1 MPECLRFSSFRFA
14 RRPLQILLLMLL
26 VTALTACGS
35 QMTTD
40 RTYGE
45 IKPKQQLPER
55 ELRNLPENLI
65 IKIDNVADAGKSYR
79 NYVVLFIN
87 GREIAPSAKVN
98 NISSAYSYPMRLQHG
113 LYEVKAEYHVVGFW
127 REQVYEIK
135 PDEPVKIMPDTRTV
149 LAATLEK
156 DHRGRP
162 VQSKLRFRLNY
173 EKVYADAS
181 QDRFAPA
188 ETVSQER
195 PMIVQPAPVPQTR
208 DGVIIAPRRE
218 ERPRIERAPQPVP
231 VPEARAPIVNPDP
244 EELTVLQINTSPSG
258 ADVIVDDRFYGQ
270 SPIKIAVTKDQNHVI
285 QISRRGYSEVV
296 KVLDATD
303 LQREALVQLLM
314 KLEPMP
320 DAKEQE

>member
-1 MPECLRFSSFRFA
+1 MPECLRFVSHCRA
-14 RRPLQILLLMLL
+14 RRPFHLLVLLL
-26 VTALTACGS
+26 VALSLAACGG

-40 RTYGE
+40 RAYGE

-55 ELRNLPENLI
+55 ELRNLPENLL

-87 GREIAPSAKVN
+87 GREIAPSEKVT
-98 NISSAYSYPMRLQHG
+98 NISSTYSYPMRLQHG

-135 PDEPVKIMPDTRTV
+135 TDEPVKIMPDTRTI
-149 LAATLEK
+149 LAATLDK

-162 VQSKLRFRLNY
+162 VRDKLRFRLSY
-173 EKVYADAS
+173 EKMFAQAPV
-181 QDRFAPA
+181 DRVAPI
-188 ETVSQER
+188 ETAPQER
-195 PMIVQPAPVPQTR
+195 PIVIQPAPIPQTR
-208 DGVIIAPRRE
+208 EGVIIAPRRE
-218 ERPRIERAPQPVP
+218 AQPRIERTPQPVP
-231 VPEARAPIVNPDP
+231 VPELRQPIITPEPD
-244 EELTVLQINTSPSG
+244 ELTVLQINTSPSG

-285 QISRRGYSEVV
+285 QIARKGYNEVV

-303 LQREALVQLLM
+303 LQRETLVQLLL
-314 KLEPMP
+314 KLEPTAE
-320 DAKEQE
+320 AKEQ

>member
-1 MPECLRFSSFRFA
+1 MTECLRFVSPRCA
-14 RRPLQILLLMLL
+14 RRLLQIFALLLISLSL
-26 VTALTACGS
+26 ASCAG

-87 GREIAPSAKVN
+87 GREIAPSEKVN
-98 NISSAYSYPMRLQHG
+98 NLSSTYSYPMRLQHG
-113 LYEVKAEYHVVGFW
+113 LYDIKAEYHVVGFW

-135 PDEPVKIMPDTRTV
+135 TDEPVKIMPDTRTI
-149 LAATLEK
+149 LAAALDK

-162 VQSKLRFRLNY
+162 VRDKLRFRMSY
-173 EKVYADAS
+173 ERAHVDAPS
-181 QDRFAPA
+181 ERVAPIETAPQDRPIVILPVPA
-188 ETVSQER
+188 
-195 PMIVQPAPVPQTR
+195 PQTR

-218 ERPRIERAPQPVP
+218 AQPRVERAPQPVP
-231 VPEARAPIVNPDP
+231 VPEARPPIIAPDP

-285 QISRRGYSEVV
+285 QIARKGYSEVV

-303 LQREALVQLLM
+303 LQRETLVQLLL
-314 KLEPMP
+314 KLEATAE
-320 DAKEQE
+320 AKEQ

>member
-1 MPECLRFSSFRFA
+1 MPECLRFSASRC
-14 RRPLQILLLMLL
+14 RRPLQIFALLLITLSL
-26 VTALTACGS
+26 AACGG
-35 QMTTD
+35 QMTTE
-40 RTYGE
+40 RAYGE

-55 ELRNLPENLI
+55 ELRNLPENLL
-65 IKIDNVADAGKSYR
+65 IKIDNVADAGKSYH

-87 GREIAPSAKVN
+87 GREIAPSEKVT
-98 NISSAYSYPMRLQHG
+98 NISSTYSYPMRLQHG
-113 LYEVKAEYHVVGFW
+113 LYEIKAEYHVAGFW

-135 PDEPVKIMPDTRTV
+135 PDEPVKIMPDTRTI
-149 LAATLEK
+149 LTATVEK

-162 VQSKLRFRLNY
+162 VQSKLRFRLSY
-173 EKVYADAS
+173 DKLYTEAS
-181 QDRFAPA
+181 QDRVAPI
-188 ETVSQER
+188 ETARQER
-195 PMIVQPAPVPQTR
+195 PIVVQPAPVPQTR

-218 ERPRIERAPQPVP
+218 ETPRLQTAPQPVP
-231 VPEARAPIVNPDP
+231 VPEVRQPIVAPDP

-285 QISRRGYSEVV
+285 QISRKGYSEVI

-303 LQREALVQLLM
+303 LQHEALVQLLM
-314 KLEPMP
+314 KLEPVT